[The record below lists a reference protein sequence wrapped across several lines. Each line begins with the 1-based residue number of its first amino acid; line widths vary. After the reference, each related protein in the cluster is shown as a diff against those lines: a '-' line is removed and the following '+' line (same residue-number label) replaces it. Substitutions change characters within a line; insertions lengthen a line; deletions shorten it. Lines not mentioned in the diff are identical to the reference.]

1 MTEHAHGAPPQSFAL
16 AEQLAER
23 LVRRHGV
30 GAATRTVIGI
40 AGESGSGKSVT
51 AANLA
56 RALEARGIATGFL
69 NQDDY
74 FHLPPRSNH
83 LHRVEDVAARI
94 GPQEVNLDLLAMHV
108 ADFRAAR
115 DRVAAPRVDWHA
127 NEFLTREIDFSPL
140 AALVVEGTYVLNL
153 RDLDVRIFLEAT
165 HEDTRERRRLRGRD
179 IVDPVIDEILALEHR
194 IIARQADRADVVI
207 DREFVIRESTE
218 RGP

>member
-1 MTEHAHGAPPQSFAL
+1 MTEHAHGAPPESLAL
-16 AEQLAER
+16 AEQLAEQ

-30 GAATRTVIGI
+30 GRRTRRVIGI

-56 RALEARGIATGFL
+56 QALEARGIATGFL

-83 LHRVEDVAARI
+83 LHRIVDLAARI
-94 GPQEVNLDLLAMHV
+94 GPHEVNLDFLAMHV
-108 ADFRAAR
+108 ADFRAGR
-115 DRVAAPRVDWHA
+115 DRVAAPRVDWQA
-127 NEFLTREIDFSPL
+127 NRFLTRDIDFSGL
-140 AALVVEGTYVLNL
+140 VALVVEGTYVLNL

-179 IVDPVIDEILALEHR
+179 IIDPVIDRILTIEHE
-194 IIARQADRADVVI
+194 IIARQAARADIVI
-207 DREFVIRESTE
+207 DRELGIRAASAE
-218 RGP
+218 R